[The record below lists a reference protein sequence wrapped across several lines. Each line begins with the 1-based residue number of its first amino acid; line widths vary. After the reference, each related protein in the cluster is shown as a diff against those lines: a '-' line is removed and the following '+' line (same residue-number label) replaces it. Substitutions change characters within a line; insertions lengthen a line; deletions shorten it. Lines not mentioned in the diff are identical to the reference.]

1 MLTCRTVYR
10 HICDNLDESL
20 LSPRCRAIRKHLSE
34 CPGCAAYL
42 ATLKT
47 TVQLY
52 RHLPLPRRR
61 AADRERARRTLEAV
75 LNRPR
80 MRPEGREPRRRRR
93 RSDP

>member
-20 LSPRCRAIRKHLSE
+20 FSPRCRAIRKHLSE
-34 CPGCAAYL
+34 CPGCSAYL

-52 RHLPLPRRR
+52 RHLPLPRRT
-61 AADRERARRTLEAV
+61 AADRARARKTLAA
-75 LNRPR
+75 LLDRPR
-80 MRPEGREPRRRRR
+80 THTGGREPRRHRR